1 MTRARQIGIR
11 EAVEYLALNG
21 EEELGDEE
29 MSYIVPVMMVAHLFD
44 REPKDVAA
52 MVMRCRKRIDV

>member
-11 EAVEYLALNG
+11 EAVEYLAMNG

-29 MSYIVPVMMVAHLFD
+29 MSYVVPVMMVAHLFE

-52 MVMRCRKRIDV
+52 MVMRCRERFGI